1 MEYSPLASSVH
12 GTLQARILEWVAIS
26 FSRGSSQP
34 RDWTTISHLAGR
46 LFTDWTTWGSQLV
59 VTKLVSVE
67 WMSEHALIC
76 VFVCRNMMV
85 EWRYSD
91 STYCMTPNSFMI
103 LLLLRCIWHLTLLK
117 SQSARSLCHVRLF
130 ATLWTAARQASLS
143 ITNSRSLLKLMSIES
158 VMPSTISYSV
168 IPFSSC
174 LQSFPASGSFQM
186 SQLFTSGGQSI
197 GVSASSSVLPWIF
210 RIDFF

>member
-1 MEYSPLASSVH
+1 MKVLVTQSCPILCDPMEYSPLASSVH

-91 STYCMTPNSFMI
+91 SIYCMTPNSFMI

-143 ITNSRSLLKLMSIES
+143 IT
-158 VMPSTISYSV
+158 PGAYS
-168 IPFSSC
+168 SSC
-174 LQSFPASGSFQM
+174 LSRP
-186 SQLFTSGGQSI
+186 LYR
-197 GVSASSSVLPWIF
+197 GV
-210 RIDFF
+210 